1 METEESI
8 IPKLLRL
15 TEENHTM
22 LKKIVNF
29 REEYNSDEAKENRLV
44 LEFITNVTAD
54 WWAEWMRN
62 GATND
67 ITKADIDDLTNR
79 ILTQTK

>member
-29 REEYNSDEAKENRLV
+29 IEEYNSDEAKENRLV

-54 WWAEWMRN
+54 W
-62 GATND
+62 
-67 ITKADIDDLTNR
+67 
-79 ILTQTK
+79 

>member
-1 METEESI
+1 MVNDEDIQE
-8 IPKLLRL
+8 LLRL
-15 TEENHTM
+15 ARENNDL

-29 REEYNSDEAKENRLV
+29 IEEYNSDEAKGNRLV